1 MTYLRVEWKHTF
13 EDEPIE
19 LLSELDPER
28 YEIRK
33 VERFCNGAIAFAG
46 PDGASGTTMLSETPI
61 PSIEQIAAD
70 PQFHAIAI
78 SRETFEHI
86 WQAATISA
94 AA

>member
-1 MTYLRVEWKHTF
+1 MTYLRVEWNHKF

-19 LLSELDPER
+19 LLSELDSER
-28 YEIRK
+28 YEVRK
-33 VERFCNGAIAFAG
+33 VERFRSGAKAFAG
-46 PDGASGTTMLSETPI
+46 PDGASGTTMLSEKPI

-70 PQFHAIAI
+70 PQFRAVAI
-78 SRETFEHI
+78 SRETFERI